1 MSNLIFNNQS
11 SSPDAVGSGK
21 SQLYSKTDGK
31 VYAQVESGAEVAIQT
46 GTDQV
51 GKVLQV
57 VESVFNLG
65 GSYHTHTAT
74 SFVHAFSGA
83 ITPSSTSSKIL
94 IQADIM
100 LRGAKVGSG
109 SQDSFT
115 GVANIDRL
123 DPSDGS
129 TVWQALSGDRE
140 LIQGVTYAAA
150 TSNAGHGWTIRDNT
164 TNTFYGGSVISIMRL
179 DSPASTDELVY
190 DVVTRMVDQ
199 CTTLYVYDGQMI
211 MQEIAG

>member
-1 MSNLIFNNQS
+1 MANSLNAATSTNTTQESELTLLNASSAAWDSN
-11 SSPDAVGSGK
+11 AVTVKAS
-21 SQLYSKTDGK
+21 
-31 VYAQVESGAEVAIQT
+31 SGAWTTASTAT
-46 GTDQV
+46 GRV
-51 GKVLQV
+51 IQV

-65 GSYHTHTAT
+65 GAYHTHTST

-83 ITPSSTSSKIL
+83 ITPTSTSSKIL
-94 IQADIM
+94 IQVDIM

-115 GVANIDRL
+115 MVANIDRL
-123 DPSDGS
+123 NSDGS
-129 TVWQALSGDRE
+129 TAWQALSGVTE
-140 LIQGVTYAAA
+140 TTQGVAAGA
-150 TSNAGHGWTIRDNT
+150 GTSNFGHGVTIRDNT
-164 TNTFYGGSVISIMRL
+164 TNTFYGGGVVSIMRL

-211 MQEIAG
+211 MQEISG